1 MKNANMESKLS
12 LNFKPVSL
20 YNYRKTLEKYATD
33 EIIKSSRQNK
43 RVFLKETLISL
54 TDNSDSKKMI
64 KKHNEWA

>member
-1 MKNANMESKLS
+1 MKNDNTESKLS

-43 RVFLKETLISL
+43 KVFLKETPISL
-54 TDNSDSKKMI
+54 TDNSESKKMI